1 MYQENR
7 QLRKDLVAMET
18 AITERMGYLERH
30 KVSGEEVG
38 KVKGGSG
45 DGCEGEREWVV

>member
-7 QLRKDLVAMET
+7 QLRKDLVTMEK

-30 KVSGEEVG
+30 KVWFKEVGEVKSGSGEA
-38 KVKGGSG
+38 
-45 DGCEGEREWVV
+45 CEGERE

>member
-7 QLRKDLVAMET
+7 QLCKDLVTMET

-30 KVSGEEVG
+30 KVSCEV
-38 KVKGGSG
+38 
-45 DGCEGEREWVV
+45 CEGEREWWGWWMW